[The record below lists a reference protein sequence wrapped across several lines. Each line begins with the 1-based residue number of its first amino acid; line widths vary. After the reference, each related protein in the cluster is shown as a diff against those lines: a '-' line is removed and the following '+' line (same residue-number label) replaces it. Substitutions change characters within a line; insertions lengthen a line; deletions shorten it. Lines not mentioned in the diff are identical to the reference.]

1 MLTTIVD
8 SKTITDMTDTIM
20 TFVGKHPFLTFL
32 LIVIVI
38 SVSHLLSWL
47 PRTLKLSRWARRSG
61 LKFSMWHDAGFKIR
75 HGGFRCLL
83 AGQNQFAYNVCCG
96 RWNGWDVFAFDYK
109 CTTQTLAGSQDKNF
123 SAVLVK
129 PEFRLKP
136 LQIRAE
142 AFSDRLADFMGKGDI
157 DFESAEF
164 SDKFY
169 VAALDRKWAYD
180 VLNLRAIEYLLKSP
194 ADKFFIQF
202 SENEVLL
209 TKLQEGIMKPYEFEA
224 ALNIATSLLF
234 TIPEYAK
241 HD

>member
-1 MLTTIVD
+1 MFAMIAPIRMFVEIL
-8 SKTITDMTDTIM
+8 DTIM
-20 TFVGKHPFLTFL
+20 TFVKNHIL
-32 LIVIVI
+32 L
-38 SVSHLLSWL
+38 VSLLFFITILILNVLKSL

-61 LKFSMWHDAGFKIR
+61 LKFSMWYDVGFKIR

-83 AGQNQFAYNVCCG
+83 AGKNQFAYNVCCG

-109 CTTQTLAGSQDKNF
+109 CTTQTLAGSQDKKF

-209 TKLQEGIMKPYEFEA
+209 TKLQEGIMKPHEFEA